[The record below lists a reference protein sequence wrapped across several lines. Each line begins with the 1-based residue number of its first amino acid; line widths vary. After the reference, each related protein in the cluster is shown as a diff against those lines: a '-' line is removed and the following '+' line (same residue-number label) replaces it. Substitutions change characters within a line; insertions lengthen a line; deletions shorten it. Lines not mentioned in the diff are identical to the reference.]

1 LTDVLDEE
9 YCVIIMDDGTEIM
22 YTFHIFNCLFFFSEN
37 NIINQIKMKEG
48 KTSNAVETIPPRRGL
63 NLNLII

>member
-9 YCVIIMDDGTEIM
+9 YCVIIMDDGTEII
-22 YTFHIFNCLFFFSEN
+22 YTFQIFNCLFFFSEN